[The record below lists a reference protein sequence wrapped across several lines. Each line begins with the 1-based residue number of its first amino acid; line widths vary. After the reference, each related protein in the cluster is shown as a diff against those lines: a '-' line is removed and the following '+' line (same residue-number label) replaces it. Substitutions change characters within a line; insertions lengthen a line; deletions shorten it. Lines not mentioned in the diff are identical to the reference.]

1 MKVRKETKIGIIAV
15 ASILILYIGLNY
27 LKGVY
32 VFDKPTTYYGIYHKI
47 NGLEK
52 ANPVML
58 NGFKIGQVRDIS
70 IVNDGTGRLLVTLT
84 VNEDLDIPKDSKALL
99 KAGDLLGSM
108 QAHILLGESTEMAV
122 SGDTLTPDVE
132 GDLVEEVN
140 AQLKPIKVKAE
151 SLISSIDSVISVIES
166 ILNPASQQNLVE
178 SFTGINRAVMNL
190 ERTTFRLDTL
200 VREERQRI
208 KVIFT
213 NIAQVTDVLAD
224 NSESLN
230 NIIQNFEQISDTLA
244 KVNIAQTI
252 SSANDALTEV
262 DGIVTKINEGEG
274 SLGMLI
280 NNPELYERLESAA
293 NNLDLL
299 MEDIRVN
306 PNRYVQVSVFGRKNK
321 SVELTRAE
329 LEQLQ
334 EYIKNSADE

>member
-15 ASILILYIGLNY
+15 VSIIIIYVGMNF

-32 VFDKPTTYYGIYHKI
+32 VFEKPTTYYGIYHKI

-52 ANPVML
+52 SNPVML

-108 QAHILLGESTEMAV
+108 QAHIILGESTEMAV

-178 SFTGINRAVMNL
+178 SFTGINRAIMNL

-299 MEDIRVN
+299 VEDVRVN

-321 SVELTRAE
+321 SVELTRSE
-329 LEQLQ
+329 LEQLK

>member
-15 ASILILYIGLNY
+15 VTILILYIGMNF

-32 VFDKPTTYYGIYHKI
+32 VFDKPTTFYGIYPKI

-58 NGFKIGQVRDIS
+58 NGFKIGQVRDIA

-84 VNEDLDIPKDSKALL
+84 INEDLDIPKDSKALL
-99 KAGDLLGSM
+99 KAADLLGSM
-108 QAHILLGESTEMAV
+108 QAHIILGEATEMAV

-132 GDLVEEVN
+132 GDFVEEVN
-140 AQLKPIKVKAE
+140 AQLKPIKAKAE
-151 SLISSIDSVISVIES
+151 SLISSVDSVIRVIEN
-166 ILNPASQQNLVE
+166 ILNSKSQQNLVE
-178 SFTGINRAVMNL
+178 SFTGINHAVMNL
-190 ERTTFRLDTL
+190 ERTTLRLDTL
-200 VREERQRI
+200 VSEERQRI
-208 KVIFT
+208 KTIFT
-213 NIAQVTDVLAD
+213 NVAQVTDVLAD

-252 SSANDALTEV
+252 SKANDALTEV

-329 LEQLQ
+329 LEQLK
-334 EYIKNSADE
+334 EYIKNSEDE